1 MDFLTGYNL
10 KPSEINPLG
19 RVLFTDGRIDGIMA
33 NQVTC
38 EAYGF
43 TYNSVAGTCEAY
55 TPNPSLQRTMQNIN
69 NKNNGSLNS
78 TGIGC
83 NTIQINGSNNNA
95 VQNNTNCFI
104 NGSNNTIERGVSDA
118 TVVGTGG
125 RAKSNGEFVIGGGK
139 NAIFDGEASYY
150 ADRKTTTVNLSGWT
164 TDNNALKLRVNGEM
178 NTSNYIGVNLNS
190 VVGFEIYI
198 TRLEVEGSSSTPG
211 NYSYKNI
218 KGVVRID
225 STGTMLFQVG
235 MTRNIGSIGVGGTSA
250 MVDASTVEDIAA
262 GEPTITVQVSDRNN
276 VTNIWSA
283 TVTLHE
289 LISTNIDF

>member
-1 MDFLTGYNL
+1 MDFLTGYTL
-10 KPSEINPLG
+10 KPDEVRDTG
-19 RVLFTDGRIDGIMA
+19 EVYFTDGTNNGLMA

-38 EAYGF
+38 EAYGY
-43 TYNSVAGTCEAY
+43 TYDPDSGSCMAFRYNT
-55 TPNPSLQRTMQNIN
+55 NLNRNFRNIN
-69 NKNNGSLNS
+69 NKFNGAGNIAGVGSNFF
-78 TGIGC
+78 
-83 NTIQINGSNNNA
+83 QINGTNNTGKGG
-95 VQNNTNCFI
+95 NTNCFI
-104 NGSNNTIERGVSDA
+104 NGSNNEIANGVSDA
-118 TVVGTGG
+118 TVLGTGG

-139 NAIFDGEASYY
+139 NQIGALEGALY
-150 ADRKTTTVNLSGWT
+150 ADRKATIVNLSGTT
-164 TDNNALKLRVNGEM
+164 TDNSDLKLPINGDTE
-178 NTSNYIGVNLNS
+178 NPTYIGVKFNS

-225 STGTMLFQVG
+225 ESGTMLFQVG

-250 MVDASTVEDIAA
+250 MVDTSTVEAIAA